1 MIEDLEKDNDIFS
14 FWGEDCEFGEADSI
28 FSDCE
33 RVQKEVNG
41 DGEQEKGC
49 ESQENSDEESDPYFV
64 LDINEESKRT
74 ESYRSKLAFGQ
85 YMKKSIGIRTSK
97 KERKIELDS
106 NLKIKKEKALDIN
119 YEERKQSGENTSFT
133 VKTKKRQMSVP
144 LSISTGTKMKREPKQ
159 NSFSMTMKMKG
170 NNYELEVGS
179 KKSMSM
185 EDKKVSTPK
194 WTL

>member
-1 MIEDLEKDNDIFS
+1 MIDDLEKDNDIFS
-14 FWGEDCEFGEADSI
+14 FWGEDCEFGEEDSV

-33 RVQKEVNG
+33 RVPKEADE

-49 ESQENSDEESDPYFV
+49 ESQRNSDEESDPYFV
-64 LDINEESKRT
+64 LDINEESKRS
-74 ESYRSKLAFGQ
+74 EAYRSKLAFGQ
-85 YMKKSIGIRTSK
+85 YMKKSIGIRSSK

-106 NLKIKKEKALDIN
+106 NLKMKKKEKALDIN
-119 YEERKQSGENTSFT
+119 YEVRKQSGENNTFP

-159 NSFSMTMKMKG
+159 NSFSMTMKG
-170 NNYELEVGS
+170 NNNEPVVGS